1 MWDILYSFYWTSCAS
16 VSLVGLGARGVGG
29 AFVPRRFR
37 FQNPALGP
45 FITNAN
51 VQRERPR
58 RVSGRWI
65 AAVSKED
72 SDRININLDE
82 ESCNELQ
89 TFLSKMTR
97 TFQPNVHSPVHSSA
111 IRPVSKL

>member
-1 MWDILYSFYWTSCAS
+1 MWDISSTFHWVPCVSI
-16 VSLVGLGARGVGG
+16 SLVGLGARGVGG

-65 AAVSKED
+65 AAVRSVD
-72 SDRININLDE
+72 SDRMNISLGKR
-82 ESCNELQ
+82 SYVKLQ
-89 TFLSKMTR
+89 TFLSQTTR
-97 TFQPNVHSPVHSSA
+97 TVQPIVHWPVRS
-111 IRPVSKL
+111 